1 MPLLKKNKASKAP
14 KAPKVKKHKGKIV
27 GLVILGIVVLAVVG
41 GSIYYKYMYSKAYVQ
56 TVMDMNMTWVLSN
69 NSSEGVIQDAATQ
82 NIYWD
87 ATSNI
92 TEVYVKKGDTV
103 AVGDKLFQYDTESLE
118 LQVEQ
123 AKLSLDVANYNLSVA
138 KQELENTGKATIV
151 PTDKAQADEIK
162 KIDEKH
168 EADLKAAQ
176 DAYDA
181 AVAKAAKDAE
191 DAKNAFIESHDILK
205 TGSKS
210 GGAGASAADAIVY
223 TGDDNSIV
231 QGSQINLW
239 VKGNSDKG
247 ITPQYVTLK
256 CATLP
261 DWEIGPMSSVVDDS
275 AWYDLKTHSIHTFDP
290 PAEVPGPAV
299 IADPKYPEYDPKGLT
314 ENEKKE
320 QTASDEIGIKKAE
333 NAVKSAQINLDDA
346 KRRLSEAT
354 VTAKI
359 AGVILTMGDYKNP
372 PQDGSA
378 FITISSQNGLAVT
391 GYVSELQLDSMKE
404 GDEIAINSWESGSY
418 ATATITEGSSYPAA
432 NYNGW
437 SNGNSNVSWYPY
449 TAYIENA
456 DGFKTGE
463 YVQISKV
470 MEEDMDAIVLEKIYV
485 RSDDNG
491 NYVLA
496 DNGKGRL
503 VKKPV
508 TVKNTS
514 DSEYVQIT
522 DGLTL
527 DDMIAFP
534 YGSKAK
540 EGMKTTTQMSV
551 FDMLF

>member
-1 MPLLKKNKASKAP
+1 MLKKNKAQKAP

-41 GSIYYKYMYSKAYVQ
+41 GSVYYKYMYSKAYVQ
-56 TVMDMNMTWVLSN
+56 SVMDMNMTWVLSDS
-69 NSSEGVIQDAATQ
+69 SSEGVIQDAATQ

-87 ATSNI
+87 ATSDI

-138 KQELENTGKATIV
+138 KQTLENTGKATIV
-151 PTDKAQADEIK
+151 PSEKAQEEEIK
-162 KIDEKH
+162 KIDADY
-168 EADLKAAQ
+168 EAKLKKQQEEYEAAVKAAQ
-176 DAYDA
+176 EA
-181 AVAKAAKDAE
+181 AEQAKLKYIAA
-191 DAKNAFIESHDILK
+191 HDITK
-205 TGSKS
+205 QTSTG
-210 GGAGASAADAIVY
+210 GDGSAVGSEIVY
-223 TGDDNSIV
+223 QGDDESIV
-231 QGSQINLW
+231 SGAQINEW
-239 VKGNSDKG
+239 VKGNADNG
-247 ITPQYVTLK
+247 IAPKYVILK
-256 CATLP
+256 SATLP
-261 DWEIGPMSSVVDDS
+261 DWAIGPTGSVVDGS
-275 AWYDLKTHSIHTFDP
+275 AWYDLKTHDIHTFAP
-290 PAEVPGPAV
+290 PAEVPEPAAL
-299 IADPKYPEYDPKGLT
+299 ADPKYPEYDPKGLT

-359 AGVILTMGDYKNP
+359 AGVVLTMGDYKNP

-404 GDEIAINSWESGSY
+404 GDEIAINSWESGAY
-418 ATATITEGSSYPAA
+418 ATATITEVSSYPAA
-432 NYNGW
+432 NYDGW

-470 MEEDMDAIVLEKIYV
+470 MEENTDAIVLEKIYV

-514 DSEYVQIT
+514 ESEYVQIT

-540 EGMKTTTQMSV
+540 EGIKTTTQMSV

>member
-1 MPLLKKNKASKAP
+1 MPLLKKNKAQKAP
-14 KAPKVKKHKGKIV
+14 KAPKVKKHKGKII
-27 GLVILGIVVLAVVG
+27 GLVILGIVVFAVVG

-56 TVMDMNMTWVLSN
+56 SVMDMNMTWVLSN
-69 NSSEGVIQDAATQ
+69 STSEGVIQDAATQ

-92 TEVYVKKGDTV
+92 TECYVKKGDTV

-138 KQELENTGKATIV
+138 KQTLENTGKATIV
-151 PTDKAQADEIK
+151 PTDKAQEEEIK
-162 KIDEKH
+162 KIDDKYD
-168 EADLKAAQ
+168 ADVKAAAEK
-176 DAYDA
+176 DAQAQAASDA
-181 AVAKAAKDAE
+181 AY
-191 DAKNAFIESHDILK
+191 K
-205 TGSKS
+205 TAHELTYAGIS
-210 GGAGASAADAIVY
+210 AGASIAGVADYVSGNGAAGTPWTYTCNDTTIISSETVQELIKNDKYIVLQGTT
-223 TGDDNSIV
+223 TGED
-231 QGSQINLW
+231 
-239 VKGNSDKG
+239 GNPKNYSYNIGGASGVPFSSAYRLVCTMSDFSF
-247 ITPQYVTLK
+247 PQVA
-256 CATLP
+256 AT
-261 DWEIGPMSSVVDDS
+261 VV
-275 AWYDLKTHSIHTFDP
+275 
-290 PAEVPGPAV
+290 
-299 IADPKYPEYDPKGLT
+299 ADPKYPEYDPKGLT

-359 AGVILTMGDYKNP
+359 AGVVLTIGDYKNP

-418 ATATITEGSSYPAA
+418 ATATITEVSSYPAA

-470 MEEDMDAIVLEKIYV
+470 MEEDTDAIVLEKIYV

-508 TVKNTS
+508 TVRNTS
-514 DSEYVQIT
+514 ESEYVQIT

-534 YGSKAK
+534 YGSKAQ

>member
-1 MPLLKKNKASKAP
+1 
-14 KAPKVKKHKGKIV
+14 
-27 GLVILGIVVLAVVG
+27 VV
-41 GSIYYKYMYSKAYVQ
+41 
-56 TVMDMNMTWVLSN
+56 
-69 NSSEGVIQDAATQ
+69 
-82 NIYWD
+82 
-87 ATSNI
+87 
-92 TEVYVKKGDTV
+92 
-103 AVGDKLFQYDTESLE
+103 
-118 LQVEQ
+118 
-123 AKLSLDVANYNLSVA
+123 
-138 KQELENTGKATIV
+138 
-151 PTDKAQADEIK
+151 
-162 KIDEKH
+162 
-168 EADLKAAQ
+168 
-176 DAYDA
+176 
-181 AVAKAAKDAE
+181 
-191 DAKNAFIESHDILK
+191 
-205 TGSKS
+205 
-210 GGAGASAADAIVY
+210 
-223 TGDDNSIV
+223 
-231 QGSQINLW
+231 
-239 VKGNSDKG
+239 
-247 ITPQYVTLK
+247 
-256 CATLP
+256 
-261 DWEIGPMSSVVDDS
+261 
-275 AWYDLKTHSIHTFDP
+275 
-290 PAEVPGPAV
+290 
-299 IADPKYPEYDPKGLT
+299 ADPKYPEYDPKGLT

-359 AGVILTMGDYKNP
+359 AGVVLTMGDYKNP

-404 GDEIAINSWESGSY
+404 GDEIAINSWESGAY
-418 ATATITEGSSYPAA
+418 ATATITEVSSYPAA
-432 NYNGW
+432 NYDGW

-470 MEEDMDAIVLEKIYV
+470 MEENTDAIVLEKIYV

-514 DSEYVQIT
+514 ESEYVQIT

-540 EGMKTTTQMSV
+540 EGIKTTTQMSV

>member
-1 MPLLKKNKASKAP
+1 MLKKNKAQKAP
-14 KAPKVKKHKGKIV
+14 KAPKVKKHKGKII

-56 TVMDMNMTWVLSN
+56 SVMDMNMTWVLSN
-69 NSSEGVIQDAATQ
+69 STSEGVIQDAATQ

-92 TEVYVKKGDTV
+92 TECYVKKGDTV

-138 KQELENTGKATIV
+138 KQTLENTGKATIV
-151 PTDKAQADEIK
+151 PTDKAQEEEIK
-162 KIDEKH
+162 KIDKQNEEALKKAEEETEANQEKANAEYKAAH
-168 EADLKAAQ
+168 ELTYTGITTNATGTGTEADPWVYTCTDEAAIISQGTVQTFIDKSEWAVLKGNRT
-176 DAYDA
+176 D
-181 AVAKAAKDAE
+181 E
-191 DAKNAFIESHDILK
+191 N
-205 TGSKS
+205 
-210 GGAGASAADAIVY
+210 GASVPYEYKIGGVPFTSEYRLVATMKDY
-223 TGDDNSIV
+223 SF
-231 QGSQINLW
+231 
-239 VKGNSDKG
+239 
-247 ITPQYVTLK
+247 TPVT
-256 CATLP
+256 P
-261 DWEIGPMSSVVDDS
+261 VVP
-275 AWYDLKTHSIHTFDP
+275 TET
-290 PAEVPGPAV
+290 
-299 IADPKYPEYDPKGLT
+299 KYPEYDPKGLT

-359 AGVILTMGDYKNP
+359 AGVVLTIGDYKNP

-418 ATATITEGSSYPAA
+418 ATATITEVSSYPAA

-470 MEEDMDAIVLEKIYV
+470 MEEDTDAIVLEKIYV

-508 TVKNTS
+508 TVRNTS
-514 DSEYVQIT
+514 ESEYVQIT

-534 YGSKAK
+534 YGSKAQ